1 MKQEWIQPLKH
12 AENTR
17 RFGGKAASIAHIFR
31 AGVESAPGFV
41 LGTELLQDHLTR
53 LGLIA
58 NTNALFLALERGE
71 KETALSIADA
81 LRQKLLEAELAPA
94 LLSALQTRIA
104 PGQQYAV
111 RSSAVGEDG
120 IEDSFA
126 GQFDSVLGCV
136 SVVEIATAIRQVW
149 ASLFGKRAILYAFH
163 RKNFSRDMAVIVQQQ
178 VDAVVSG
185 VMFTRDPRHEYA
197 DCALIEYCAGLGEEL
212 VSGHLVPGRVRLD
225 RNSKAVSVEQE
236 PDHEVALPPTDT
248 VCVTRLLDSARC
260 LEDYFKTALDIEW
273 SIDTS
278 GALIV
283 LQARPITAMHTSE
296 PKVIWSNANIAEN
309 FPDPVCPMLRSFVGR
324 GYAAYFRSLGKAFGI
339 SKKRM
344 ALMRE
349 PLDHI
354 TGVHAGRLYYN
365 LSNIH
370 TVLHLAP
377 GGAWLARFFNQFT
390 GAEDFPEPAQVHSP
404 KLIRWI
410 ETLNVAIQIVRSYL
424 NVERKLKKF
433 ETNIDRFAAASDP
446 RQLQQKEAEELGLL
460 LNGFLDIR
468 LNHWTGGAL
477 ADTAAMVCY
486 GILKLTLRKTDP
498 NDLLKGLPGLAS
510 AVPVE
515 QLWNLSRSLREDAA
529 LAEMVRREDAEV
541 VLDQLE
547 SGAFPDFYQQLS
559 HYFDHWGFR
568 YSGELMLS
576 QETPM
581 ENPLP
586 VLRLLKSYIAM
597 EGGGPAEISQRQA
610 TAREEATRE
619 IRKELGLLRG
629 ALFSV
634 VLKATQGAIR
644 LRERA
649 RMKQALLYT
658 RLRHL
663 ALALG
668 DRAVQQEQL
677 ERANDI
683 LFLTIDEAIG
693 LSRGESD
700 IVHSATQLIT
710 SRRAELEADFSLTPP
725 DKIELPPDEQWQPGN
740 QTESIPNVGDE
751 NTLTGTGACGGNVV
765 GTAAVVLDVADIDR
779 IRSDQLLVTR
789 QTDPGWAAVFFMIKG
804 LVIERGGMLS
814 HGAIIAREYGIPA
827 VVGVRNATRLIED
840 GQTIRICGDE
850 GRVEHVSS

>member
-1 MKQEWIQPLKH
+1 MKQEWIQSLERAH
-12 AENTR
+12 DTH
-17 RFGGKAASIAHIFR
+17 RFGGKAASIARIFG

-58 NTNALFLALERGE
+58 EVNSLFLALDRGE
-71 KETALSIADA
+71 KEVALSTADT
-81 LRQKLLEAELAPA
+81 LRQQLLEADLAPA
-94 LLSALQTRIA
+94 LLSALQTRIT

-111 RSSAVGEDG
+111 RSSAFGEDG
-120 IEDSFA
+120 VEDSFA
-126 GQFDSVLGCV
+126 GQFDSILGCASAAEV
-136 SVVEIATAIRQVW
+136 ATAIRQVW
-149 ASLFGKRAILYAFH
+149 ASLFGKRALLYAFH
-163 RKNFSRDMAVIVQQQ
+163 RKRFSRDMAVIVQRQ
-178 VDAVVSG
+178 VDAVISG
-185 VMFTRDPRHEYA
+185 VMFTRDPRHEYSG
-197 DCALIEYCAGLGEEL
+197 CALIEYCAGLGEAL
-212 VSGHLVPGRVRLD
+212 VSGQLVPGRVRVD
-225 RNSKAVSVEQE
+225 RKSGDASIEQR
-236 PDHEVALPPTDT
+236 PDHDT
-248 VCVTRLLDSARC
+248 AIHPVDTAYTACLLDSAKR
-260 LEDYFKTALDIEW
+260 LEMHFNSALDIEW

-283 LQARPITAMHTSE
+283 LQARPITAMHASE
-296 PKVIWSNANIAEN
+296 ARVIWSNANIAEN
-309 FPDPVCPMLRSFVGR
+309 FPDPVCPMLKSFVGR

-339 SKKRM
+339 SKKRI

-377 GGAWLARFFNQFT
+377 GGVWLARFFNQFT
-390 GAEDFPEPAQVHSP
+390 GAEDFPEPSQIHTT
-404 KLIRWI
+404 KLMRWI
-410 ETLNVAIQIVRSYL
+410 ETLNVAFHIVWSYS
-424 NVERKLKKF
+424 NVARKLRNF
-433 ETNIDRFAAASDP
+433 EANIDRFAAASDP
-446 RQLQQKEAEELGLL
+446 RRLQQKEEEELGLL
-460 LNGFLDIR
+460 LGGFLDIR

-486 GILKLTLRKTDP
+486 GILKLILRKTDP

-529 LAEMVRREDAEV
+529 LAAIVKQEPAEV
-541 VLDQLE
+541 VLEQLE
-547 SGAFPDFYQQLS
+547 SGAFPDFYQELN

-576 QETPM
+576 QATPR

-586 VLRLLKSYIAM
+586 VLRLLKNYIAM
-597 EGGGPAEISQRQA
+597 EGEGPAGISQRQA
-610 TAREEATRE
+610 LAREESTRE
-619 IRKELGLLRG
+619 IRKKLGLLRG

-668 DRAVQQEQL
+668 DRAVQQGQL
-677 ERANDI
+677 ERADDI
-683 LFLTIDEAIG
+683 LFLSIDEAIG
-693 LSRGESD
+693 LSRGESC

-710 SRRAELEADFSLTPP
+710 SRRAELEADFRLNPP
-725 DKIELPPDEQWQPGN
+725 DRIELPPGEQWQPGN
-740 QTESIPNVGDE
+740 RAESTSDVGGE
-751 NTLTGTGACGGNVV
+751 NILTGTGACGGSVV

-827 VVGVRNATRLIED
+827 VIGVRNATRLIGD